1 MNKNNLLLLIVLF
14 GSFSLFSQGLVEQ
27 ALSVNPTLAAYQNGL
42 KTSLK
47 APSVYDTV
55 SLGTKGILDDFSYA
69 GPFPDTA
76 LWLDKKTFVNQ
87 GYAKAPIT
95 YGVVTFDGVDSAG
108 YPYNF
113 NMASGAT
120 GIADY
125 LTSKPIRLNYPD
137 SDSIY
142 FSFYYQPQGLG
153 NAPEQSDSLVL
164 EFKGRGTL
172 ASWNRIWAK
181 KGTTLAVN
189 DSSWTL
195 VMIPITDT
203 TYLKDGFQFR
213 FKNYATL
220 SGNLDHWSV
229 DYIYLN
235 RFRTKNDTVFEDISF
250 VYNNT
255 SLLIDY
261 TAMPWRHFTPANM
274 KTTYS
279 TVIRNNHNAV
289 KNGSFTY
296 SIFDELGTQVNTTY
310 SGGNINIDP
319 YNPNGNLAYAPFT
332 SPALNYAI
340 PTLVDSSVYTIE
352 CAVNSTPDFYRA
364 NDTIRYAQEF
374 ANYYSYDDG
383 SAESALG
390 LSTLY
395 AQLAEK
401 FTVTTAD
408 TLRCIDIFFNPIL
421 TNAEPYTFRLKVW
434 AAAGSIPGT
443 AVFTSDTTLYPGY
456 GHLLPNQFI
465 RYYLDQ
471 PVAVNPGTFFIG
483 FIQNTNQFLNVG
495 LDKNI
500 NTSDKVYYNIA
511 GSWLLSPYPGSL
523 MMRPVF
529 GPASDF
535 TGINTI
541 SKTDQQFTV
550 YPNPAADKLFLKS
563 NKATSE
569 KTSYSI
575 IDVSGR
581 VLLAASF
588 VNDES
593 IDISMLSNG
602 IYFISI
608 STPTKTAT
616 QKFVVAN

>member
-1 MNKNNLLLLIVLF
+1 MNKNNLLLLILIL
-14 GSFSLFSQGLVEQ
+14 GSFSLFSQGLEEQ
-27 ALSVNPTLAAYQNGL
+27 PLSVNPTLVSYQNGL
-42 KTSLK
+42 KASLK

-137 SDSIY
+137 SDSVY

-172 ASWNRIWAK
+172 ASWDRIWAK
-181 KGTTLAVN
+181 KGTTLAIN

-235 RFRTKNDTVFEDISF
+235 RFRSKTDTVFEDISF

-255 SLLIDY
+255 SLLVDY
-261 TAMPWRHFTPANM
+261 TAMPWRHYTPANM

-279 TVIRNNHNAV
+279 TVIRNNHNSV

-296 SIFDELGTQVNTTY
+296 AIYDELGTQVNTTY

-319 YNPNGNLAYAPFT
+319 YNPNGNLSYAPFT
-332 SPALNYAI
+332 SPALNYTI

-352 CAVNSTPDFYRA
+352 CAVNSTPDFYRG

-456 GHLLPNQFI
+456 GHVLPNQFI

-541 SKTDQQFTV
+541 SKNDQQFTV
-550 YPNPAADKLFLKS
+550 YPNPASDKLFLKS
-563 NKATSE
+563 NKAASE

-581 VLLAASF
+581 VLLTNTF

-602 IYFISI
+602 IYFITI
-608 STPTKTAT
+608 ATPTKTAT

>member
-1 MNKNNLLLLIVLF
+1 MNKNSLLLFLIMI
-14 GSFSLFSQGLVEQ
+14 GSFSLFSQGLEENPLTVN
-27 ALSVNPTLAAYQNGL
+27 SVLIKKQQQL
-42 KTSLK
+42 KSVQRL
-47 APSVYDTV
+47 PSIYDTI
-55 SLGTKGILDDFSYA
+55 SLGTKGILDDFSNE
-69 GPFPDTA
+69 GPYPDTTF
-76 LWLDKKTFVNQ
+76 WLDKNVFING

-95 YGVVTFDGVDSAG
+95 IGVATFDGLDSVG

-113 NMASGAT
+113 LMGSGST

-164 EFKGRGTL
+164 EFKGPGSL
-172 ASWNRIWAK
+172 ASWDRIWAK
-181 KGTTLAVN
+181 KGKTLAIN

-220 SGNLDHWSV
+220 SGSLDHWNI
-229 DYIYLN
+229 DYVYLN
-235 RFRTKNDTVFEDISF
+235 KVRNQNDTVFEDISF

-255 SLLIDY
+255 SLLTEY
-261 TAMPWRHFTPANM
+261 AAMPWRHYTTADM
-274 KTTYS
+274 KTAYATS
-279 TVIRNNHNAV
+279 IRNNHNAI

-296 SIFDELGTQVNTTY
+296 AIFDETNTQVNTTY

-319 YNPNGNLAYAPFT
+319 FNPNGYLSYAPF
-332 SPALNYAI
+332 SAPALNYSI
-340 PTLVDSSVYTIE
+340 PVLTDSSGFTIE
-352 CAVNSTPDFYRA
+352 CAVNSTPDFYRG
-364 NDTIRYAQEF
+364 NDTIRYVQEF
-374 ANYYSYDDG
+374 ANHYAYDDG
-383 SAESALG
+383 TAESALG

-395 AQLAEK
+395 AQLAGK
-401 FTVTTAD
+401 FTSTTPD
-408 TLRCIDIFFNPIL
+408 TLRCIDIYFNPII
-421 TNAEPYTFRLKVW
+421 TNVEPYTFRLKVW
-434 AAAGSIPGT
+434 SASGSIPGT
-443 AVFTSDTTLYPGY
+443 AVFTSDTTLYPEY
-456 GHLLPNQFI
+456 GELMPNQFT
-465 RYYLDQ
+465 RYYLDA
-471 PVAVNPGTFFIG
+471 PVYLNAGTFFIG

-495 LDKNI
+495 LDKNSDS
-500 NTSDKVYYNIA
+500 SDKVYYNITGGWA
-511 GSWLLSPYPGSL
+511 LSPYPGSV

-541 SKTDQQFTV
+541 SKKDPQFTV
-550 YPNPAADKLFLKS
+550 YPNPASDKLFLKS
-563 NKATSE
+563 NNATTE

-581 VLLAASF
+581 VLLTDAL
-588 VNDES
+588 VNTES